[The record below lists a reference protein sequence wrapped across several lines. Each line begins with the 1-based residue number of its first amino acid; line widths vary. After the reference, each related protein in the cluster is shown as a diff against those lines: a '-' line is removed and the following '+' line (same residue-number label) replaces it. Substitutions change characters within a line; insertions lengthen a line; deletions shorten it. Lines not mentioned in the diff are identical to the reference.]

1 MSKTSILV
9 ELNRL
14 HGKILSP
21 TSAFDGCA
29 KDKHKRLLADVDSAI
44 YEYSKVVIT
53 GIHSNAIQS
62 DPLGIIYKSG
72 IPNKFR
78 HGRSSR

>member
-14 HGKILSP
+14 HGKILST